1 MAINQPKNKVFFASM
16 PLAVMGAWIIAFGF
30 LIYNNRYYLFLKPQ
44 FGILIYFSLFI
55 CSIFA
60 VSFLFSET
68 KHHIQDSM
76 IKGMITLLP
85 IAFIF
90 AAGDNTL
97 GSYALSKRT
106 MAAPQKTTQMSAP
119 EAIKKKTSE
128 TLDMSISR
136 LTQEWDTV
144 KGSKV
149 SIEGLFYE
157 PVGKN
162 KDMAIVFRYLIT
174 CCAADGRPM
183 GLVIK
188 KDNIQQI
195 KNNDWVRVTGVVHE
209 KKMDGSSVIFMEL
222 EHIEK
227 TDMPSKSA
235 AYFYN

>member
-1 MAINQPKNKVFFASM
+1 MAVNQSKNKIIGVSV
-16 PLAVMGAWIIAFGF
+16 PLAVMAAWVFAFGF

-44 FGILIYFSLFI
+44 FGILIYISLFI
-55 CSIFA
+55 CSLFA
-60 VSFLFSET
+60 LSFLFSGT
-68 KHHIQDSM
+68 NHHVQDSM

-85 IAFIF
+85 IMFIL

-106 MAAPQKTTQMSAP
+106 MAAPQKAIQMSAP
-119 EAIKKKTSE
+119 EAIKEKTSDP
-128 TLDMSISR
+128 LDMTISR
-136 LTQEWDTV
+136 LTQQWDTY

-149 SIEGLFYE
+149 SVEGLFYE

-174 CCAADGRPM
+174 CCAADAQPI

-188 KDNIQQI
+188 KNNIQQI
-195 KNNDWVRVTGVVHE
+195 KNNDWVRITGVVHE
-209 KKMDGSSVIFMEL
+209 ETIDGSLVIFMEL

-227 TDMPSKSA
+227 TIMPSKNA

>member
-1 MAINQPKNKVFFASM
+1 MAVNQEKNKVFFVSM
-16 PLAVMGAWIIAFGF
+16 PFAVMAAWVITSGV

-44 FGILIYFSLFI
+44 FGILIYLSLFI
-55 CSIFA
+55 CSLFA
-60 VSFLFSET
+60 VSFLFSKT
-68 KHHIQDSM
+68 KHHAQDSM

-106 MAAPQKTTQMSAP
+106 MAAPLKTTRMTAP
-119 EAIKKKTSE
+119 EAIQKKAAE
-128 TLDMSISR
+128 TLDMSIPR
-136 LTQEWDTV
+136 LTQEWDTY

-149 SIEGLFYE
+149 SVEGLFYE

-174 CCAADGRPM
+174 CCAADAQPI

-188 KDNIQQI
+188 KDNNLQI

-209 KKMDGSSVIFMEL
+209 EQIDGNLVIFMEL

-227 TDMPSKSA
+227 TIMPSKSA